1 MTKMILSG
9 VWACVV
15 TLASAYGAY
24 SWQTAA
30 SSPEH
35 GPKVFGSGLETVRT
49 RMISVPIIIDGAIQG
64 YVMAQ
69 LIFTID
75 SKTLKDMPIKPDIY
89 LLDEAFKT
97 IYGEGTI
104 DFRKVQKQDL
114 GGLAKKIADSTNKR
128 FGSRL
133 VEDVLIQE
141 MNYLSKD
148 GVRNGRKG

>member
-1 MTKMILSG
+1 MIKMLVSG
-9 VWACVV
+9 VWVCVV
-15 TLASAYGAY
+15 TLASAYAAFT
-24 SWQTAA
+24 WQTSAR
-30 SSPEH
+30 SEH
-35 GPKVFGSGLETVRT
+35 GSKVFGSGLETVRT
-49 RMISVPIIIDGAIQG
+49 RMISVPVIIDGAIQG

-104 DFRKVQKQDL
+104 DFRQAKKADL
-114 GGLAKKIADSTNKR
+114 GALSKKIADSANKR

-148 GVRNGRKG
+148 AVREGRKG